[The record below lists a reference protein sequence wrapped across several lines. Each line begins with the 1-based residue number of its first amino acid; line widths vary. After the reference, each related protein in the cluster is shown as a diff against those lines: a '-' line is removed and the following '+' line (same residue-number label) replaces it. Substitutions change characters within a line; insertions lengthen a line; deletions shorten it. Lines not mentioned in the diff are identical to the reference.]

1 MGEKFMLLEN
11 KVAII
16 TGASGGLGRAQALE
30 YVKEGASVV
39 INDVQEEGLK
49 ETQKM
54 IEELD
59 GKVLSVI
66 ADISKK
72 EDVQRMVKEALD
84 KFGRVDICVN
94 NAAVLLDFKAIGE
107 ITEEEWDRVMNVNLK
122 GVYLITHELL
132 PHMIKQGKGTFINIS
147 SASTFLA
154 GCGDA
159 AYMASKHAINGMVKQ
174 LAYDYA
180 LDGIRA
186 VGLAPGLTDTPMVN
200 YAIEQRHPQ
209 AIRQVNNIPDG
220 KIGTSEKVA
229 TVSAFL
235 ASDKADSINGEIVKV
250 DRGKTIGVQAKWVE
264 ID

>member
-1 MGEKFMLLEN
+1 MLLEN
-11 KVAII
+11 KVALI

-30 YVKEGASVV
+30 YAREGASLI
-39 INDVQEEGLK
+39 INDVKAEELE
-49 ETQKM
+49 ETKQM
-54 IEELD
+54 IED
-59 GKVLSVI
+59 IGGNVLSIV

-72 EDVQRMVKEALD
+72 DEIQNMVNKALE
-84 KFGRVDICVN
+84 KFGRVDVCVN
-94 NAAVLLDFKAIGE
+94 NAAVLVDFKALGE
-107 ITEEEWDRVMNVNLK
+107 ITEEEWDRVMGVNLK
-122 GVYLITHELL
+122 GVYLIIHELL
-132 PHMIKQGKGTFINIS
+132 PHMIKQGSGTFINIS

-154 GCGDA
+154 GAGDA
-159 AYMASKHAINGMVKQ
+159 AYMASKSAINGITKQ

-186 VGLAPGLTDTPMVN
+186 VAISPGLTDTPMVN

-220 KIGTSEKVA
+220 KIGTSENVA
-229 TVSAFL
+229 YVSAFL
-235 ASDKADSINGEIVKV
+235 ASDKAGSINGDIVKV

>member
-1 MGEKFMLLEN
+1 MLLEN

-30 YVKEGASVV
+30 YAKEGASLV
-39 INDVQEEGLK
+39 INDVKADELEE
-49 ETQKM
+49 TRQM
-54 IEELD
+54 IEDLD
-59 GKVLSVI
+59 GEVISVL

-72 EDVQRMVKEALD
+72 DEVQNMIKQALD
-84 KFGRVDICVN
+84 KFGRVDVCVN
-94 NAAVLLDFKAIGE
+94 NAAVLLDFKALGE
-107 ITEEEWDRVMNVNLK
+107 ITEEEWDRIMNINLK

-132 PHMIKQGKGTFINIS
+132 PHMIKQGHGTFINIS

-154 GCGDA
+154 GAGDA
-159 AYMASKHAINGMVKQ
+159 AYMASKHAINGIVKQ

-180 LDGIRA
+180 IDGIRA
-186 VGLAPGLTDTPMVN
+186 VGIAPGLTATPMVN

-220 KIGTSEKVA
+220 KIGSPEKVA

-235 ASDKADSINGEIVKV
+235 ASDKASSINGEIVKV